1 MLYVAATIG
10 SILAV
15 TFLALGPFFLLLL
28 GGEKLLGRLAPG
40 RPGRFALIVVKNL
53 RRNPLRTGLTFLATF
68 VLVFVVTV
76 VWSVLYFLD
85 SVATEQTKDLKVIV
99 TEKWQLNSQMPFA
112 YARPLS
118 EGAVDTPRP
127 GNVRPEDSMTWQ
139 IYAGSLSLE
148 KQTRED
154 MIGLIALEPRKIL
167 TMLKDV
173 FDDFSPD
180 RTGQSGKL
188 QPEQIRQLQVCVEM
202 MEKNKRAVLLGMNRL
217 KAINKKVG
225 ERFSV
230 YGRNYAG
237 IDLEFEIVGVFP
249 PGRFNE
255 LAVMNCVYLNDA
267 LDAYPRA
274 HGGRRHPL
282 ADRSLNLVWLRVPDQ
297 PAFHQLAQQIEASP
311 LFSSPPVK
319 CQTLSAEIAT
329 ILEAY
334 KDLIWGMRW
343 LLAPSILATMALV
356 LSNAISISVRERRGE
371 LALLKVLGFHPRQVL
386 ALVIGEAVA
395 LGAVAG
401 LMSALFSYLIIDK
414 ALADYNTSPI
424 HIPESALWWGP
435 LVGGLGAL
443 AGSVFPSWSACRIKV
458 SQVFSRQA

>member
-15 TFLALGPFFLLLL
+15 TFVALGPFFLLLFC
-28 GGEKLLGRLAPG
+28 GEMLLTRFAPG
-40 RPGRFALIVVKNL
+40 RPGRFVLIVVKNL

-76 VWSVLYFLD
+76 VWSVLYYLD
-85 SVATEQTKDLKVIV
+85 AVATEQTKDLKVIV

-112 YARPLS
+112 YARPLG
-118 EGAVDTPRP
+118 EGAVDPPRA
-127 GNVRPEDSMTWQ
+127 GEVRPEDSMTWQ
-139 IYAGSLSLE
+139 IYAGSLSPD

-154 MIGLIALEPRKIL
+154 LVGFIAMEPRKIL

-180 RTGQSGKL
+180 RSGQSGKL
-188 QPEQIRQLQVCVEM
+188 RPDQIRQLEGYVEA
-202 MEKNKRAVLLGMNRL
+202 MEKNKRAVLMGMNRL

-225 ERFSV
+225 ERFSL

-237 IDLEFEIVGVFP
+237 IDLDFEIVGVFP

-255 LAVMNCVYLNDA
+255 LAVMNRTYLNDA
-267 LDAYPRA
+267 LDAYPRT
-274 HGGRRHPL
+274 HGGGRHPL

-297 PAFHQLAQQIEASP
+297 PAFNQLAQQIEASP
-311 LFSSPPVK
+311 LFGSPPVK

-329 ILEAY
+329 VLEAY

-343 LLAPSILATMALV
+343 LLAPSILGTMALV

-371 LALLKVLGFHPRQVL
+371 LALLKVLGFRPGQIL
-386 ALVIGEAVA
+386 ALVVGESVS

-401 LMSALFSYLIIDK
+401 LLSALFSYLIIDK
-414 ALADYNTSPI
+414 ALTDYNTSPV

-435 LVGGLGAL
+435 AVGGLGAL
-443 AGSVFPSWSACRIKV
+443 AGSVIPAWSACKVKV
-458 SQVFSRQA
+458 SQVFSGQA